1 MYTHE
6 EALMPI
12 LQFLA
17 DGRERNR
24 REVATA
30 VADHFGLNE
39 DDRAEML
46 PSQSAPTYVSRSGW
60 GLTFLRKAGYVARPR
75 RGIYTIT
82 DAGRAV
88 LASGR
93 TEIDAAFL
101 RANSETYMAWVQ
113 ECRTGRRER
122 DDDPGQPR
130 MPSEP
135 AALATDELNPA
146 EALEQAHATLR
157 ADLADEILETVK
169 ERDPA
174 FFERL
179 VVRLLVKMG
188 YGGSF
193 ADAARSVG
201 KSGDGGIDGIIK
213 EDRLG
218 LDAIYIQAKRIQGSV
233 GRPAVQAFVGA
244 ITGHRA
250 SKGVFL
256 TTGTFTREAEDYV
269 RNLDKTVVL
278 VDGER
283 LAELMIEFNL
293 GVTLEQTYEIK
304 RIDSDFFEE

>member
-1 MYTHE
+1 MINTE
-6 EALMPI
+6 DAMIPVLKVLDSRGVLPRK
-12 LQFLA
+12 FLI
-17 DGRERNR
+17 D
-24 REVATA
+24 A
-30 VADHFGLNE
+30 VADQMQISE
-39 DDRAEML
+39 QDREVML
-46 PSQSAPTYVSRSGW
+46 PSGVRPKYRNHIGW
-60 GLTFLRKAGYVARPR
+60 AMSLLKKAGLVTQPC
-75 RGIYTIT
+75 RGSYEIA
-82 DAGRAV
+82 DEGRKV
-88 LASGR
+88 LASGIAA
-93 TEIDAAFL
+93 IDGPWL
-101 RANSETYMAWVQ
+101 RAHSEVFDAWVRDVRSNRRRSDDGQ
-113 ECRTGRRER
+113 E
-122 DDDPGQPR
+122 
-130 MPSEP
+130 
-135 AALATDELNPA
+135 AAPESGSHSNLTPEDAMD
-146 EALEQAHATLR
+146 QAHATMR
-157 ADLADEILETVK
+157 AELVDEILDQVK
-169 ERDPA
+169 ERDPG
-174 FFERL
+174 FFEHL

>member
-1 MYTHE
+1 MITHE
-6 EALMPI
+6 DAMIPVLQI
-12 LQFLA
+12 LQAHGVMSRQPLI
-17 DGRERNR
+17 D
-24 REVATA
+24 A
-30 VADHFGLNE
+30 VADQME
-39 DDRAEML
+39 VPEADRLLML
-46 PSQSAPTYVSRSGW
+46 PSGVRPKYRNKIGW
-60 GLTFLRKAGYVARPR
+60 AMSHLKKAGFVSQPQ
-75 RGIYTIT
+75 RGSYEIT
-82 DAGRAV
+82 DAGRQV
-88 LASGR
+88 LASGIQA
-93 TEIDAAFL
+93 IDGPWL
-101 RANSETYMAWVQ
+101 RANSETFDAWV
-113 ECRTGRRER
+113 RDLRSNRRR
-122 DDDPGQPR
+122 SDDGQDPPQREENNSNLTP
-130 MPSEP
+130 E
-135 AALATDELNPA
+135 D
-146 EALEQAHATLR
+146 ALEQAHATLR
-157 ADLADEILETVK
+157 SDLVDEILETVK

>member
-1 MYTHE
+1 MFTHE
-6 EALMPI
+6 DAFMPI
-12 LQFLA
+12 LRCLA
-17 DGRERNR
+17 DGRERGR
-24 REVATA
+24 REIAAA
-30 VADHFGLNE
+30 VADHFGLS
-39 DDRAEML
+39 DADRAEML
-46 PSQSAPTYVSRSGW
+46 PSQAAPTFISRSGW
-60 GLTFLRKAGYVARPR
+60 GLTFLRKAGLVARPR
-75 RGIYTIT
+75 RGVYTIT
-82 DAGRAV
+82 DAGREVAS
-88 LASGR
+88 SGR
-93 TEIDAAFL
+93 DAIDAEFL
-101 RANSETYMAWVQ
+101 RSNSPQYLAWV
-113 ECRTGRRER
+113 ESCRTGRKER
-122 DDDPGQPR
+122 VEESKPTSTP
-130 MPSEP
+130 PT
-135 AALATDELNPA
+135 ATSAEENPE
-146 EALEQAHATLR
+146 EALQRAHATLR
-157 ADLADEILETVK
+157 TNLADDLLEAIREQTP
-169 ERDPA
+169 E

-256 TTGTFTREAEDYV
+256 TTGTFTREAEAYV
-269 RNLDKTVVL
+269 TNLDKTVVL
-278 VDGER
+278 VDGDR